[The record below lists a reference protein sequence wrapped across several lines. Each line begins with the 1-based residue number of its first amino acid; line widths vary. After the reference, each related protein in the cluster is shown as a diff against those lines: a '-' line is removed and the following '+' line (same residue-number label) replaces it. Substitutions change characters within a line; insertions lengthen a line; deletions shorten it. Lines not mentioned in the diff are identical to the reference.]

1 MIQRKTRTRLLQDSQ
16 KELGLA
22 VILMAIFLPGV
33 GSALTPQFPVVDV
46 VKGETAAGRPYMKG
60 GLSSDEQLVMERATR
75 PDNLKLKFT
84 RRVGTPAAPSFI
96 VIGANDGRSIE
107 KIMLRAPWIYIQ
119 LPSGG
124 YTILARFQRQ
134 IVLVRDVVIWEGRV
148 RTYLLRGD

>member
-60 GLSSDEQLVMERATR
+60 GLSSDEQLVMECATR
-75 PDNLKLKFT
+75 PYNLKLKFT

-107 KIMLRAPWIYIQ
+107 KAM
-119 LPSGG
+119 
-124 YTILARFQRQ
+124 LARLGSIFSCRAAGTRFWLAFS
-134 IVLVRDVVIWEGRV
+134 VKLSWSE
-148 RTYLLRGD
+148 TW